1 MRSRQSLN
9 GNRLSRSEPP
19 VETTKKDGKRKN
31 ISSEDF
37 RTGGLHK
44 I

>member
-9 GNRLSRSEPP
+9 GNRLSRNEPP
-19 VETTKKDGKRKN
+19 VENNNDGKRKN
-31 ISSEDF
+31 ISSGDF
-37 RTGGLHK
+37 RTGGLYE

>member
-9 GNRLSRSEPP
+9 GDRLSRKEAP
-19 VETTKKDGKRKN
+19 VENNKDGKRKN